1 MQSRAL
7 QEGGALRQLD
17 FATARRVQS
26 AQRISSFDSLIASL
40 VLSSI
45 HSSATSVTVN
55 VAPHKLDVTVVDNG
69 ASIRSQAWDS
79 IGCVPIQHPR
89 SSILHTAATFST
101 LHIFSSSSS
110 PSTKN
115 RHRLKRIRTGNI
127 IEDSSLSARPD
138 LLHPHRG
145 GVVIDIRHLFVNLPV
160 RRNAALQMTQAR
172 LLHPLRSRIMA
183 IALCNPN
190 VSIRVNLLPG
200 NEPFFES
207 RARSVL
213 KRESLSRALALRSN
227 PTYLPVRARE
237 DSTSVSVSGFI
248 AANALARSS
257 SDAQIVAVNGVPLEH
272 TARVHTLIRNA
283 SRSYVQDTSRG
294 RVPFPL
300 PAYVLNIK
308 CKSDALS
315 VSAYEV
321 GACIVGFRGLDVEKF
336 VADQVSIAINSGN
349 EEATIIASPNAE
361 NPSPDPVEEGNFQSL
376 KEEFGA
382 YLKETGDIAM
392 GLKEETNADLSTPL
406 NMRDALLQH
415 TKKRRRANALDPI
428 CACPTRRPFSALE
441 MRKNGY
447 AGTLPYSALGRR
459 PNSIQG
465 ARQFPAAR
473 RLHRPQSAAAVM
485 EGIAK
490 TLPNWKNP
498 CFQASGRAPRAIMAA
513 RPGAPARPYSSDIQ
527 TVNVRRET
535 LDKMRVIGQV
545 DRKFIITIDALGTLY
560 AVDQHAASERAHF
573 ERLIDEARMR
583 KSVRLHKPISVT
595 LSAAQNALLEV
606 HWRAVERWGWRLAKL
621 GNAYTIRI
629 LAVPAVVSAD
639 VRLDSAEDLLNHLGS
654 LSDGEQVVPKP
665 LVNSLASVACH
676 GAVRFGDALTH
687 SQCASLLS
695 GMAQCDSP
703 FTCAHGRPSI
713 VPLAVLTST
722 TRY

>member
-1 MQSRAL
+1 LAAREERDTGRRGEVDFPIYVLTLAV
-7 QEGGALRQLD
+7 ENINPHRID

-283 SRSYVQDTSRG
+283 
-294 RVPFPL
+294 
-300 PAYVLNIK
+300 
-308 CKSDALS
+308 
-315 VSAYEV
+315 
-321 GACIVGFRGLDVEKF
+321 
-336 VADQVSIAINSGN
+336 
-349 EEATIIASPNAE
+349 NAE

-473 RLHRPQSAAAVM
+473 RLYRPQSAAAVM